1 MNCRLFLG
9 VLEEI
14 NPFRISFEIIVLWH
28 ELDDNGNTGKAPTLL
43 PFYRAFSP
51 FKFQLIM
58 MK

>member
-28 ELDDNGNTGKAPTLL
+28 KLDDNGNTGKAPTLL